1 MTSRER
7 VLKTLNFEEAD
18 RIAVDWGNNAVTGIQ
33 ADAYR
38 NLLKYI
44 GHEEEEIVIRDIKQG
59 LALVS
64 DYVLDYFDVDTRP
77 LLTNPPSGWQ
87 MKIDEN
93 GGFYDENGVYFKQ
106 MGEYFDFVKNPLKDA
121 DTIEDLKAFKPSD
134 PTDPARFAGMRER
147 AKYLRE
153 NTDKAI
159 VIGEHGSVFY
169 QAWEWRGM
177 QNFMGDFA
185 GDPEFADYLM
195 DMTADWWSAWYET
208 MLKEVGEYV
217 DIMWLGDDWGTQNG
231 PLIQPEQ
238 FEKRVQPRIKRVI
251 ESMHKYCDGK
261 VAYHSCG
268 SISWAF
274 DSLRDAGVDIIQP
287 VQANAAGMQ
296 DSKKIKEMTYGKLVL
311 HGGLDNQGKFAGPT
325 DAVIADVK
333 QKIRDFAPGGGYL
346 FACGH
351 NIQSDCP
358 PENIVAIF
366 DTYKKYGKYPINI
379 DED

>member
-7 VLKTLNFEEAD
+7 VLKTLNFEETD

-38 NLLKYI
+38 KLLKYI
-44 GHEEEEIVIRDIKQG
+44 GHEEEEVIIRDIKQG

-77 LLTNPPSGWQ
+77 LLTNPPSAWQ
-87 MKIDEN
+87 MKLDEN

-106 MGEYFDFVKNPLKDA
+106 MGEYFDFVKNPLEDA

-134 PTDPARFAGMRER
+134 PTDPSRFAGMKER
-147 AKYLRE
+147 ASYLRE

-195 DMTADWWSAWYET
+195 DMAADWWCAWYEAID
-208 MLKEVGEYV
+208 G
-217 DIMWLGDDWGTQNG
+217 
-231 PLIQPEQ
+231 
-238 FEKRVQPRIKRVI
+238 RI
-251 ESMHKYCDGK
+251 
-261 VAYHSCG
+261 
-268 SISWAF
+268 
-274 DSLRDAGVDIIQP
+274 
-287 VQANAAGMQ
+287 
-296 DSKKIKEMTYGKLVL
+296 
-311 HGGLDNQGKFAGPT
+311 
-325 DAVIADVK
+325 
-333 QKIRDFAPGGGYL
+333 
-346 FACGH
+346 
-351 NIQSDCP
+351 
-358 PENIVAIF
+358 
-366 DTYKKYGKYPINI
+366 
-379 DED
+379 